1 MIKKN
6 PPLYLALYKLLK
18 YLYVVVKYFPKEHK
32 HTLGKDILFLGWEVL
47 DLVIESNGIENEKKH
62 IPLTSACIY
71 FDKLKMR
78 LRFAYE
84 LKIVSHKRYSFLIEM
99 NEDIG
104 NMLFGW
110 KKWSED
116 KAL

>member
-1 MIKKN
+1 
-6 PPLYLALYKLLK
+6 
-18 YLYVVVKYFPKEHK
+18 
-32 HTLGKDILFLGWEVL
+32 
-47 DLVIESNGIENEKKH
+47 
-62 IPLTSACIY
+62 
-71 FDKLKMR
+71 MR

-84 LKIVSHKRYSFLIEM
+84 LKIISHKRYSFLIKM

-110 KKWSED
+110 KKWSEG